1 MRESSLNDVGGPVS
15 TPVSASGAK
24 ARRMSDVV
32 VAAPLRLEALAI
44 KAGGRRLRVY
54 KTGMGPARSHAAI
67 ARLRSDPAAALVV
80 MGVCGGLD
88 ERCEPGE
95 VVIADE
101 LLDGERVADDRVAC
115 PSAGP
120 LGEAL
125 ERRGIAVRRGAV
137 VSVARIAHGEKRVE
151 LRERGA
157 IVVDMES
164 AWLAEGAQGRP
175 LAVIRVVADTPS
187 REVTRPLL
195 TLVGAARA
203 ALSLRRVAAVL
214 EELVCEQGAH
224 TVLGGGGSGPRDP
237 SNGPMASERGRDG
250 GSG

>member
-1 MRESSLNDVGGPVS
+1 
-15 TPVSASGAK
+15 
-24 ARRMSDVV
+24 MSDVL

-44 KAGGRRLRVY
+44 RAGTRRLRVQ
-54 KTGMGPARSHAAI
+54 KTGMGRARSHAAVPE
-67 ARLRSDPAAALVV
+67 LRGDPAAALVV

-88 ERCEPGE
+88 DGCEPGD

-101 LLDGERVADDRVAC
+101 LLDGERGEYEDADAGESGEGAHAGLPVRFAC
-115 PSAGP
+115 PSARP
-120 LGEAL
+120 LAEAL
-125 ERRGIAVRRGAV
+125 ERRGVAVRLGAV

-164 AWLAEGAQGRP
+164 AWLAAGAADRP
-175 LAVIRVVADTPS
+175 FAVIRVVADTPS

-214 EELVCEQGAH
+214 DELVREQGVH
-224 TVLGGGGSGPRDP
+224 VVLGGTESIGS
-237 SNGPMASERGRDG
+237 RGLLPAAHGEQAR
-250 GSG
+250 S